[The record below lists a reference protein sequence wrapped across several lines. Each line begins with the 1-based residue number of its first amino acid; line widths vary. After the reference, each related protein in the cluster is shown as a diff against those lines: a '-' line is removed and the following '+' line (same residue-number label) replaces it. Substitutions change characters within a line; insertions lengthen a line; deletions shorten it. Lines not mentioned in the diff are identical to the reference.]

1 MPRIATNCFS
11 DEVAADKV
19 HPSHRAAGARIH
31 HHRRHLMHLPPT
43 ALPRRSVLKLA
54 TGAMLAAN
62 TGWSWAQQGALPAQA
77 RIFVGFPPGG
87 APDIVA
93 RRLAQDLTGRLAQAV
108 IVENRPGAG
117 SRIALDAAR
126 QAPPDGLTLLLSPA
140 GIVATNPH
148 TYKRLNYKPFEDL
161 TPITLT
167 NTLTF
172 GFAVGPAVP
181 PQVRDV
187 RSFAAWARSQPGTV
201 AFASPAAGAPPHFVG
216 DHLSR
221 TLDLGLTHVPYRG
234 SAPAFNDLFGAAI
247 AAISITVGDLIVH
260 HQAGKLRILGVS
272 GMQRSPFAPAV
283 PTFAEQGIKGLERDD
298 WFGLYIAGK
307 AAPEVVQ
314 RLSAITRAVQ
324 TGPDY
329 QKALRERNLEPA
341 WSTPEELDKRG
352 REDLVHWGPI
362 IKATGFEA
370 DS

>member
-1 MPRIATNCFS
+1 MNTPR
-11 DEVAADKV
+11 
-19 HPSHRAAGARIH
+19 
-31 HHRRHLMHLPPT
+31 T
-43 ALPRRSVLKLA
+43 ALRRRTILKLA
-54 TGAMLAAN
+54 STSAFGLGIGQALAQAE
-62 TGWSWAQQGALPAQA
+62 LPSQA

-93 RRLAQDLTGRLAQAV
+93 RRLAQDLTGKLAKTV

-172 GFAVGPAVP
+172 GFAVGPMVP

-187 RSFAAWARSQPGTV
+187 ASFAEWVKTQPGSIV
-201 AFASPAAGAPPHFVG
+201 FASPAAGAPPHFIG

-221 TLDLGLTHVPYRG
+221 TLKLSLTHAPYRG
-234 SAPAFNDLFGAAI
+234 AAPAFNDLFGGSI
-247 AAISITVGDLIVH
+247 AAISLTLADLVQYH
-260 HQAGKLRILGVS
+260 AAGRLRILGVS
-272 GMQRSPFAPAV
+272 GDKRSPFAPTIS
-283 PTFAEQGIKGLERDD
+283 TFAEQGIKGLERDD
-298 WFGLYIAGK
+298 WFGLYIGGK
-307 AAPEVVQ
+307 ATPAVVK
-314 RLSAITRAVQ
+314 RLSDITRAVQ
-324 TGPDY
+324 QGPDY
-329 QKALRERNLEPA
+329 QKALRDRYLEPA
-341 WSTPEELDKRG
+341 WSTPEALDKRG
-352 REDLVHWGPI
+352 RDDMVHWGPI
-362 IKATGFEA
+362 IKASGFEA